1 MRKKSYF
8 SKFFVGAVA
17 LTFVLAPL
25 MPAKAFFLVYDG
37 QTCNING
44 VEMPGPCPA
53 SQMDPQ
59 QGGNYNSGQQQMGPS
74 SGGQFGSNQTG
85 QSPNNFGSGSQQGG
99 NFGPGQQ
106 QMGPGDQGGQN
117 FGPDNQGGMM
127 GPGGNYG
134 PGPGDQGGMMGPGGQ
149 EGQQGPSDE
158 QQQQRQ
164 KQQEARQLKDM
175 KRNVRQMESGIKQFE
190 KMVQKAEKSGTAVP
204 AEIKEKL
211 EKAKNII
218 AAIKSATTMEEIQ
231 AAGMEDFGNLMQE
244 LDQARQDL
252 FEKAQRLQDVKR
264 GVKGMEQGMRMF
276 EKQLAMFAKQKVAV
290 PQEVTDT
297 LAKIKEMIGKI
308 KNAQTWDEVEAA
320 GLEDMQ
326 DMFQKLDESRQ
337 QLEVLARWPQT
348 LKQVDRELKRLTT
361 ELKKTKTLAVR
372 LVKKGV
378 DVSGL
383 AAEFEAAVG
392 KLKSVRDDAVAKIG
406 AGQSEEAFDLLE
418 NEFFGQMEDVWEFQQ
433 VIMMMSNLGRFASDF
448 KRGIND
454 AQNQIKRLQRQKL
467 DVTELQDLLNQGK
480 AKGNEVLALMKV
492 KPIDQDAVMAGI
504 QELEN
509 LMQEFEGKMEELTG
523 EERGG
528 PMPWEQGK
536 DQFQRMEMP
545 SGVQKF
551 IPQRE
556 SGNQGGGPGGMG
568 SGPQMSPED
577 FGPQTGPGTAGG
589 GPSF

>member
-8 SKFFVGAVA
+8 SKVLVSAVA
-17 LTFVLAPL
+17 LIFVLAPI

-44 VEMPGPCPA
+44 VEMPGPCPNT
-53 SQMDPQ
+53 QMSPQPMTGQQFDGNSNPQPMMGGDGGNYQPNQMGPQ
-59 QGGNYNSGQQQMGPS
+59 QGGQFGPNQQM
-74 SGGQFGSNQTG
+74 
-85 QSPNNFGSGSQQGG
+85 SP
-99 NFGPGQQ
+99 
-106 QMGPGDQGGQN
+106 GGQN
-117 FGPDNQGGMM
+117 FGPN
-127 GPGGNYG
+127 
-134 PGPGDQGGMMGPGGQ
+134 DQGGMMGPGGQ
-149 EGQQGPSDE
+149 EGQGGPSDE
-158 QQQQRQ
+158 KQQQMQ

-175 KRNVRQMESGIKQFE
+175 KRNVSQMERGIKEFE
-190 KMVQKAEKSGTAVP
+190 KMVLKAEKGGTVVP

-218 AAIKSATTMEEIQ
+218 QAIKSAATMDEIQ
-231 AAGMEDFGNLMQE
+231 AAGMEDFGDIMQE

-290 PQEVTDT
+290 PQDVTDT
-297 LAKIKEMIGKI
+297 LAKIKELVTKI
-308 KNAQTWDEVEAA
+308 KTAQTWDEIEAA

-326 DMFQKLDESRQ
+326 DLFQKLDESRQ

-348 LKQVDRELKRLTT
+348 LKQVDKELKRLTT
-361 ELKKTKTLAVR
+361 ELKKTKSLADR

-378 DVSGL
+378 DVSGV
-383 AAEFEAAVG
+383 ATEFEAAVN
-392 KLKSVRDDAVAKIG
+392 KLKSVRDDAVAKIS
-406 AGQSEEAFDLLE
+406 AGQAEEAFDLLE

-454 AQNQIKRLQRQKL
+454 AQNQIRRLQRQKL
-467 DVTELQDLLNQGK
+467 DVTELQALLDQAK

-492 KPIDQDAVMAGI
+492 KPIDQEAIMSGI

-509 LMQEFEGKMEELTG
+509 LRQEFEGKMEELTG

-528 PMPWEQGK
+528 PMPWEQGR
-536 DQFQRMEMP
+536 DQFQRVEMP
-545 SGVQKF
+545 SGMQKL

-556 SGNQGGGPGGMG
+556 SGGPGGGPGGMG
-568 SGPQMSPED
+568 PSGPQMSPED

-589 GPSF
+589 GPVY

>member
-8 SKFFVGAVA
+8 SKVLVGAVA

-44 VEMPGPCPA
+44 VEMPGPCPEQ
-53 SQMDPQ
+53 QMNQQPMMGGEGGYNQPNQMGPQ
-59 QGGNYNSGQQQMGPS
+59 QGGNYS
-74 SGGQFGSNQTG
+74 
-85 QSPNNFGSGSQQGG
+85 
-99 NFGPGQQ
+99 
-106 QMGPGDQGGQN
+106 PGDQGGQ
-117 FGPDNQGGMM
+117 M

-134 PGPGDQGGMMGPGGQ
+134 SGDQGGMMGPGGQ
-149 EGQQGPSDE
+149 GGQMGPSQE
-158 QQQQRQ
+158 EQEKMQQQQEQRQ
-164 KQQEARQLKDM
+164 KQQEDRQLKEM
-175 KRNVRQMESGIKQFE
+175 KRNVRQMENGIKQFE
-190 KMVQKAEKSGTAVP
+190 KMIQKAEKSGTVVP
-204 AEIKEKL
+204 TEIKEKL

-218 AAIKSATTMEEIQ
+218 QAIKSATTMDEMQ
-231 AAGMEDFGNLMQE
+231 SAGAEDFGDLMQE
-244 LDQARQDL
+244 LDQARQDI

-290 PQEVTDT
+290 PQDVTDT

-308 KNAQTWDEVEAA
+308 KNAQTWDEIEAA

-326 DMFQKLDESRQ
+326 DLFQKLDESRQ

-361 ELKKTKTLAVR
+361 ELKRTKAMADR

-383 AAEFEAAVG
+383 AAEFEAAVN
-392 KLKSVRDDAVAKIG
+392 KLKSVRDDAVAKIS

-418 NEFFGQMEDVWEFQQ
+418 NEFFGQMQDVWEFQQ
-433 VIMMMSNLGRFASDF
+433 VIMMMSNLGQFASQF
-448 KRGIND
+448 KQGINQS
-454 AQNQIKRLQRQKL
+454 QNQLRMLQRKKI
-467 DVTELQDLLNQGK
+467 DITELQDMLNQAK

-492 KPIDQDAVMAGI
+492 KPIDQEAIMSGI
-504 QELEN
+504 QELED
-509 LMQEFEGKMEELTG
+509 LRQEFEEKMAELTG
-523 EERGG
+523 KESG

-536 DQFQRMEMP
+536 DQFQRMEMS
-545 SGVQKF
+545 SGIQKF

-556 SGNQGGGPGGMG
+556 SGGPGGMG

-589 GPSF
+589 GPM